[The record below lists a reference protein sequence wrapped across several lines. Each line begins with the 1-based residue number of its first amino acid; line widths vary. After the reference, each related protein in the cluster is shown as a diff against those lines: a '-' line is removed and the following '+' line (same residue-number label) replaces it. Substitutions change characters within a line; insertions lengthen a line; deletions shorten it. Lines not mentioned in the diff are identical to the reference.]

1 MGVQRQS
8 KMKLAITG
16 KGGTGKTTLSVLL
29 ARSFAEDGR
38 KVILVDA
45 DPATNLATTLGIA
58 NAEKITP
65 ISEMRE
71 LIEERM
77 EVDYDRPAAMYK
89 LNPKVDDIP
98 EKYWVEKDGIKL
110 LVMGTI
116 QEGGSGCACP
126 QNSFL
131 KALLMN
137 LFLGRDEVIILDME
151 AGIEHIGRGT
161 AAAVDAFIVMLEASR
176 QSMETGRKIARLAEQ
191 IGIRKVLA
199 VGSKIRND
207 RQQKFI
213 QDNVD
218 FVTLAGSLPYSE
230 ELLFS
235 TMEGTG
241 QIKPTPGM
249 VDEVEKLRKTLESS
263 LSSN

>member
-1 MGVQRQS
+1 
-8 KMKLAITG
+8 MKLAITG

-45 DPATNLATTLGIA
+45 DPATNLATTLGVPDP
-58 NAEKITP
+58 EKITP

-89 LNPKVDDIP
+89 LNPKVDDLP
-98 EKYWVEKDGIKL
+98 EQYWVEKDGIKL

-131 KALLMN
+131 KALLIN
-137 LFLGRDEVIILDME
+137 LFFARNEAIILDME

-161 AAAVDAFIVMLEASR
+161 ATAVDAFIVMLEASR
-176 QSMETGRKIARLAEQ
+176 QSIETGRKIVRLAKQ
-191 IGIRKVLA
+191 IGIKKIFA
-199 VGSKIRND
+199 VGSKIRNE
-207 RQQKFI
+207 QQRKFI
-213 QDNVD
+213 QDNTD
-218 FVTLAGSLPYSE
+218 FVTLAGFLSYSE

-235 TMEGTG
+235 TMEDTG
-241 QIKPTPGM
+241 QIKPPASM
-249 VDEVEKLRKTLESS
+249 VDEVEQLRKALESS
-263 LSSN
+263 LLSDDNGIE

>member
-1 MGVQRQS
+1 
-8 KMKLAITG
+8 MKLAITG

-29 ARSFAEDGR
+29 ARSFAEDGK

-45 DPATNLATTLGIA
+45 DPATNLATTLGIP
-58 NAEKITP
+58 NPEEITP

-77 EVDYDRPAAMYK
+77 EVNYDSPAAMYK
-89 LNPKVDDIP
+89 LNPKVDDLP

-137 LFLGRDEVIILDME
+137 LFFARDEIVILDME

-161 AAAVDAFIVMLEASR
+161 ASAVDVFIVMLEASR
-176 QSMETGRKIARLAEQ
+176 QSMETGQKIVKLAQQ
-191 IGIRKVLA
+191 IGIKTIMA

-207 RQQKFI
+207 QQQKFI
-213 QDNVD
+213 QDNAN
-218 FVTLAGSLPYSE
+218 FVRLAGFLPYSE

-235 TMEGTG
+235 TMEGSG
-241 QIKPTPGM
+241 QIKPPDNM
-249 VDEVEKLRKTLESS
+249 IDEVDKLRKALESS
-263 LSSN
+263 